1 MTGGTSWRG
10 DYAALTERIDMTT
23 NGELNVGEATIKLLE
38 KYGVD
43 TLFGIPG
50 VHTLDFCRGLNMSSI
65 RHVQARNEQG
75 AGFMADGYA
84 RASGK
89 PGVALVISGPGV
101 TNALTAVGQA
111 YADSIPLLMLSS
123 DAASYT
129 IGKGWGCLHEV
140 PSLTDTTAPLT
151 AFSATAMSPEEVPG
165 LIARAF
171 SVFASERPRPVH
183 IAIPID
189 ILAMPAGGDWEA
201 IELPDRPAP
210 TRKNLDRACEL
221 LRNAKQPMICVGG
234 GAWLASEAITELA
247 ERLGAAVIGS
257 TAGKGIIDDSHPLSL
272 SAGTVRGEVQ
282 QYLKNADVVLAVG
295 TELSE
300 VDSFVE
306 TLEINGKIIRVDL
319 DPRKMNDLYPAA
331 VAIIGGAKT
340 TTEAIAR
347 QLGEVEAR
355 TETAAE
361 VAAIRS
367 EILANLSDSE
377 VRHCKTLKVLRKALP
392 VDTVVMGDICQLVYT
407 GAFAFDVAKPR
418 LWHYPAGYCTLGC
431 GLPDAIGA
439 KLALPDTPVVSFAG
453 DGGFMF
459 TVQELVTAAE
469 LELPLPLILWNNEG
483 LKQIQDDMKLR
494 EIDLVGV
501 TGINPDFIELAKSC
515 RCHALRVDSAQAL
528 TDAIAEAL
536 KADRPTL
543 IEVNEWDAWLN

>member
-201 IELPDRPAP
+201 IELP
-210 TRKNLDRACEL
+210 RACEL

-272 SAGTVRGEVQ
+272 SAGTVRG
-282 QYLKNADVVLAVG
+282 
-295 TELSE
+295 
-300 VDSFVE
+300 E

-377 VRHCKTLKVLRKALP
+377 VRHCKTLKGAAGRYRGDGRYMPAGLYRRVCLRRRQTQAVALP
-392 VDTVVMGDICQLVYT
+392 GRLLHARLRPARRHRRQAGAARYAGGLLCRRRRLHVYRAGTGDRGRART
-407 GAFAFDVAKPR
+407 AVA
-418 LWHYPAGYCTLGC
+418 A
-431 GLPDAIGA
+431 D
-439 KLALPDTPVVSFAG
+439 PV
-453 DGGFMF
+453 
-459 TVQELVTAAE
+459 E
-469 LELPLPLILWNNEG
+469 
-483 LKQIQDDMKLR
+483 
-494 EIDLVGV
+494 
-501 TGINPDFIELAKSC
+501 
-515 RCHALRVDSAQAL
+515 
-528 TDAIAEAL
+528 
-536 KADRPTL
+536 
-543 IEVNEWDAWLN
+543 

>member
-1 MTGGTSWRG
+1 
-10 DYAALTERIDMTT
+10 MTT
-23 NGELNVGEATIKLLE
+23 NSDLNVGEATIKLLE
-38 KYGVD
+38 QYGVD

-50 VHTLDFCRGLNMSSI
+50 VHTLEFCRGLNQSSI
-65 RHVQARNEQG
+65 NHVQARNEQG

-89 PGVALVISGPGV
+89 PGVVLVISGPGV
-101 TNALTAVGQA
+101 TNALTAIGQA
-111 YADSIPLLMLSS
+111 YADSIPVLLLSS

-129 IGKGWGCLHEV
+129 LGKGWGCLHEV

-151 AFSATAMSPEEVPG
+151 AFSATVMEPAQVPD
-165 LIARAF
+165 LIAKAF
-171 SVFASERPRPVH
+171 SVFAGERPRPVH

-189 ILAMPAGGDWEA
+189 ILALPAGADWHA
-201 IELPDRPAP
+201 QELPERPAP
-210 TRKNLDRACEL
+210 TSKKIDRACEL
-221 LRNAKQPMICVGG
+221 LRNANQPMICVGG
-234 GAWLASEAITELA
+234 GAALASTAITNIA

-257 TAGKGIIDDSHPLSL
+257 NAGKGVIDDSHPLSL

-306 TLEINGKIIRVDL
+306 TLEINGKIIRIDL
-319 DPRKMNDLYPAA
+319 DPRKMNDLYPSE
-331 VAIIGGAKT
+331 VGIIGGART
-340 TTEAIAR
+340 SCEAIAK

-355 TETAAE
+355 AETVAE
-361 VAAIRS
+361 VAAIRAA
-367 EILANLSDSE
+367 IRDNLSASE
-377 VRHCKTLKVLRKALP
+377 VRHCKTLDVLRAALP
-392 VDTVVMGDICQLVYT
+392 ADTVVMGDICQLVYT
-407 GAFAFDVAKPR
+407 GAFAFDVPKPK

-439 KLALPDTPVVSFAG
+439 KLALPGTPVVSFAG

-469 LELPLPLILWNNEG
+469 LKLPLPIILWNNEG

-494 EIDLVGV
+494 DIELVGV
-501 TGINPDFIELAKSC
+501 TGINPDFIELAQSC
-515 RCHALRVDSAQAL
+515 RCHALKIDSAEGLSAAL
-528 TDAIAEAL
+528 DAAF

-543 IEVNEWDAWLN
+543 IEINEWDPWLN